1 MLSLA
6 PSVPV
11 LQVLRVLDHL
21 LAFGELHVGLLP
33 IAPVAFVLAAAA
45 HLADKIRGA
54 DARDLYLEN
63 LLHGFLDLRLRR
75 AARNFKH
82 HGVLRLFYAETFFRD
97 DRPAD
102 DLIMRGRHRLSLP
115 LFLCRLRGL
124 LRCRRFLG
132 RRDLR
137 GCFLFH
143 GLCRGRNR
151 FHVRRRHRL
160 LLRIERVAQTRHG
173 ILRKQHQV
181 MLQHVV
187 GLQNIGRRQRYALDV
202 AARALQIDVLTVG
215 HQQSRLR
222 VIQLVQH
229 RHQRLGLVRLQSPC
243 IHDRQLLLRQF
254 CRERRAQRAQQH
266 LLRQRVAV
274 IARLWSVDGAAM
286 TPERRADRAHTRAAR
301 ALLLP
306 EFAPRAADFALVL
319 GLVRAAA
326 QPAQVPPRSFVQ
338 QVLVDL
344 RAKNRVRQLH
354 LTDFLAIQVDYV
366 DDRHNLFSFSVQ
378 NLLTDLLRLAYLAN
392 ENVRSARSRHRSP
405 HQQKVFVGVHL
416 HYLQILRRYPR
427 VAHVTRKMLVLPDTR
442 RKRAAADAARRAV
455 MHRAVRRI
463 AATVVP
469 ALHAA
474 LKSLALADAAHIDEF
489 AGLEILHLH
498 AVADFRLVLR
508 FLDAHFLQH
517 FHGRDI
523 GFLEVPGHGL
533 IDALRLDEF
542 HEAELRGV
550 VPIRLFRAALY
561 HHARSRLEHGAPHER
576 AVIDEH
582 LRHPQLDP
590 DDSVDCHY
598 PCLSFAVLSF
608 APHCFKSSVLSEPFF
623 KGTVLCRLMQNS
635 YFTA

>member
-1 MLSLA
+1 MPFLS
-6 PSVPV
+6 PTVPV

-21 LAFGELHVGLLP
+21 LAFGELHVRFLP

-45 HLADKIRGA
+45 HLTDKIRRA

-63 LLHGFLDLRLRR
+63 LLHRFLNLRLRR
-75 AARNFKH
+75 AGRNFKH
-82 HGVLRLFYAETFFRD
+82 HGVLRLFHPEAFFRD
-97 DRPAD
+97 DRPPN
-102 DLIMRGRHRLSLP
+102 DLIVRGRHRLSLP
-115 LFLCRLRGL
+115 LFLCRLRGF
-124 LRCRRFLG
+124 LRYRRFLCCRL
-132 RRDLR
+132 RRRFLLR
-137 GCFLFH
+137 GLR
-143 GLCRGRNR
+143 RGSNR
-151 FHVRRRHRL
+151 FHVRHHHRL
-160 LLRIERVAQTRHG
+160 LLRIERVAQPRHCF
-173 ILRKQHQV
+173 LREHQQV
-181 MLQHVV
+181 MLEHIVR
-187 GLQNIGRRQRYALDV
+187 LQTIWRRQRYTLDV
-202 AARALQIDVLTVG
+202 AAGAFQIAVLAVG
-215 HQQSRLR
+215 HQQRGLL

-229 RHQRLGLVRLQSPC
+229 GQQRLGLVGFERPSV
-243 IHDRQLLLRQF
+243 HDRQLLLRQF

-266 LLRQRVAV
+266 LLRQRIAV
-274 IARLWSVDGAAM
+274 IARLWPVDRAAM
-286 TPERRADRAHTRAAR
+286 APERRTNRAHARAAS

-306 EFAPRAADFALVL
+306 ELAARAADFALVL
-319 GLVRAAA
+319 GLVRTAA
-326 QPAQVPPRSFVQ
+326 QPAEVPPRSFMQ

-344 RAKNRVRQLH
+344 RAKDRVRQLH
-354 LTDFLAIQVDYV
+354 LTDLLAIQIDYV

-405 HQQKVFVGVHL
+405 HQQQVFVGVHL

-474 LKSLALADAAHIDEF
+474 LKTLALADAAHIDEF
-489 AGLEILHLH
+489 AGLEILHQH

-517 FHGRDI
+517 LHGRDI

-533 IDALRLDEF
+533 VDALRLDEF
-542 HEAELRGV
+542 HEAELRGFV
-550 VPIRLFRAALY
+550 SIRLFRAALH
-561 HHARSRLEHGAPHER
+561 HHARPRLKHGAPDER
-576 AVIDEH
+576 AVVDEH
-582 LRHPQLDP
+582 LRHAQLDS
-590 DDSVDCHY
+590 DNSIDCHY

-608 APHCFKSSVLSEPFF
+608 TMLGFKSSVLSVPFSRSLF
-623 KGTVLCRLMQNS
+623 S
-635 YFTA
+635 AD

>member
-1 MLSLA
+1 MPFAS
-6 PSVPV
+6 PPVPV

-21 LAFGELHVGLLP
+21 FAFGKLHVRFLP
-33 IAPVAFVLAAAA
+33 IAPVTFVLAAAA

-54 DARDLYLEN
+54 HGRDFHLEN
-63 LLHGFLDLRLRR
+63 LLHGFLDLRLRG
-75 AARNFKH
+75 AGRNFKH
-82 HGVLRLFYAETFFRD
+82 HGVLSLFHAQAFFRD
-97 DRPAD
+97 DRPPD
-102 DLIMRGRHRLSLP
+102 NLIVRGRHRLSLP
-115 LFLCRLRGL
+115 LFLCRLRGF
-124 LRCRRFLG
+124 LRRRRFLG
-132 RRDLR
+132 RRFRR
-137 GCFLFH
+137 GFLFP
-143 GLCRGRNR
+143 GLGRGRNR
-151 FHVRRRHRL
+151 FHVGHDDWL
-160 LLRIERVAQTRHG
+160 FLRIERVAQPHHG
-173 ILRKQHQV
+173 ILREQQQV

-187 GLQNIGRRQRYALDV
+187 RLQTAWRRESNALDV
-202 AARALQIDVLTVG
+202 AARAFQVCVLAVG

-229 RHQRLGLVRLQSPC
+229 RQQGLGFVRLECPR

-254 CRERRAQRAQQH
+254 CRKRRAQRPKEH

-274 IARLWSVDGAAM
+274 IARLRSVDRAAM
-286 TPERRADRAHTRAAR
+286 APEGRADRTDTRAAR

-306 EFAPRAADFALVL
+306 ELAARAAHFALVL

-326 QPAQVPPRSFVQ
+326 QSAQVPPRSFVQ

-354 LTDFLAIQVDYV
+354 LTDFLAIQIDYV

-405 HQQKVFVGVHL
+405 HQQQVFVGVHL

-474 LKSLALADAAHIDEF
+474 LKTLALADAAPIDEF
-489 AGLEILHLH
+489 AGLEILHQH
-498 AVADFRLVLR
+498 AVAHFRLVLR
-508 FLDAHFLQH
+508 FLDAHFLKH
-517 FHGRDI
+517 LHRRDI

-533 IDALRLDEF
+533 VHALRLDEF
-542 HEAELRGV
+542 HQPQLRGL

-561 HHARSRLEHGAPHER
+561 YHARSRLEHGAPHER